1 MTRTDFLALVTSIRA
16 EQDKLLSEKGADY
29 TQQSEDVLSNFKVVA
44 EQTGQTPLE
53 VWSVYAAKHWLAIM
67 SYVKNGAVKSEPI
80 TGRFRDLGNYL
91 LLGEGLLVPRG
102 QGNLPHHHHCACVG
116 ARKPP
121 MPQCPKCTS
130 PMVPARKGWMCTVRR
145 WGEVCNEPTL
155 WEHVDEVA
163 GCAEGRC
170 DAHQQ

>member
-121 MPQCPKCTS
+121 MPNALNVLALWCLH
-130 PMVPARKGWMCTVRR
+130 ARVGCVLFVVGVRFVMNLPC
-145 WGEVCNEPTL
+145 GNT
-155 WEHVDEVA
+155 
-163 GCAEGRC
+163 
-170 DAHQQ
+170 